1 MPYKERLERPRASLL
16 EFLLLLA
23 AHFEFIG
30 VIVHAARV
38 GIHLLGAPLM
48 EVFQSATEA
57 GEASLLGTVTTKS
70 LANDHKNAGQ
80 LTKVE
85 LKKEGILAGVGYKRP
100 LFTNKVQRIQDKVP
114 NKFKRKKK
122 NAALRGNKHGV
133 AESRA
138 ICLYGMLC
146 AQFSTNHWRA
156 VLLFH
161 FKQIIGSIFR
171 GKKGGI

>member
-122 NAALRGNKHGV
+122 TQLCGV
-133 AESRA
+133 TSMELLNQEPYACTGCYVLNFQR
-138 ICLYGMLC
+138 ITGG
-146 AQFSTNHWRA
+146 QFCC
-156 VLLFH
+156 
-161 FKQIIGSIFR
+161 SISNR
-171 GKKGGI
+171 